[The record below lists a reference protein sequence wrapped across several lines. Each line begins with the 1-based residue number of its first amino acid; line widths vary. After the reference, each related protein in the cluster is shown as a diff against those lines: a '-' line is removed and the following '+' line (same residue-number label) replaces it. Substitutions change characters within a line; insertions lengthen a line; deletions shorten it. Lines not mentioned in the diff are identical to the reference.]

1 MRKLLKVELKKA
13 FFSRWFIIALLIG
26 IVLVSVSAYQTAVVY
41 YGENG
46 MADYIR
52 YCISN
57 KVIPKDGLEG
67 MTLYNR
73 WLGATMDTSSV
84 VFFYL
89 VPLLAILPCGW
100 NASEEINGGYLK
112 VVVPQI
118 GRKKFYFAKLL
129 AAFISGGAVVAI
141 PLLCSLCVTAT
152 IVPAI
157 IPHPYNNM
165 YYWVYH
171 GDLLSSLAF
180 SHPLVYAL
188 VYIVLDFIFAGF
200 FACLPLIVALRSEKR
215 IAALVVP
222 YIAVILCDAARNF
235 LNYIC
240 FIEISPLN
248 LMHSLPPQNAAKPFV
263 LIAWLLIFSVA
274 ILVFGLRKGVNQEI
288 V

>member
-13 FFSRWFIIALLIG
+13 FSNSWFIIALLIG
-26 IVLVSVSAYQTAVVY
+26 MALVCINAYQVAVAY

-46 MADYIR
+46 VADYIR
-52 YCISN
+52 SCLSN
-57 KVIPKDGLEG
+57 KIIPKDGLDG
-67 MTLYNR
+67 TTLYNS
-73 WLGATMDTSSV
+73 WLGATMDTSAV

-100 NASEEINGGYLK
+100 NTAEEINGGYLK
-112 VVVPQI
+112 IVVPRI
-118 GRKKFYFAKLL
+118 GRKKFYFTKLL
-129 AAFISGGAVVAI
+129 AAFISGGTAIAI
-141 PLLCSLCVTAT
+141 PLFSSLCVTAA

-157 IPHPYNNM
+157 TPHPYNNM
-165 YYWVYH
+165 YYWIYH

-180 SHPLVYAL
+180 SHPLIYAF
-188 VYIVLDFIFAGF
+188 VYIIIDFIFAGC

-235 LNYIC
+235 LNYISY
-240 FIEISPLN
+240 IEISPLN

-263 LIAWLLIFSVA
+263 LIAWLLIFSVV